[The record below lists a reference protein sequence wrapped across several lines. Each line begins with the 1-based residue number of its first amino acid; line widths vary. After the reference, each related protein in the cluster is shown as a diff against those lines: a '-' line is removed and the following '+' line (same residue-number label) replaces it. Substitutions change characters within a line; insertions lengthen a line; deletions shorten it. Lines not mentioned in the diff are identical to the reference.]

1 MGKPEI
7 ILAKSAGFCFGVER
21 AVNKV
26 YEEAAAGGEI
36 YTYGPIIHNKEVV
49 ADLEARG
56 VHVVESADE
65 LRALR
70 GGTVII
76 RSHGVSRDTDRLI
89 RESAHK
95 CIDATCPFVKRIHR
109 TVEAESAAGKKIVI
123 VGNPVHPE
131 VIGIMGWSST
141 PVTVIQTAEEAAGFS
156 ASDEKE
162 VCVVAQT
169 TFNANKFQD
178 IVAILK
184 EKSYNV
190 ICVNTICNATHERQS
205 EAKAIAAKADIMIVI
220 GDQSRLPR
228 GLRPQ
233 RISLRRFITM
243 SEQTFEQMLDESFK
257 TIHTGEVVEGQIID
271 VKPDEAILNIGAK
284 SDGILTRNEYT
295 NDHSVD
301 LTEVLHVGDKLEV
314 KILKVND
321 GDGQV
326 VLSYKRLAADR
337 GNKRIEEAY
346 NNKEVLTAKVTQ
358 VLSGGLSV
366 VVEEVRVFIPASL
379 VSDTY
384 ERDLSKYLG
393 QDIEFVITEY
403 NPHRRRYIGDRK
415 QLLVAKRQ
423 EMQRKLFETIH
434 PGDTVE
440 GTVKNITDFGA
451 FIDLG
456 GADGLLHISEMS
468 WGRVENPKKVFK
480 VGEQLRVLIKDI
492 QGTKIALSL
501 KFPEENPWVGAAQKY
516 AVGTVVTGRVAR
528 MTDFGAFV
536 ELEPGIDALLHVSQI
551 AREHIDKPS
560 DVLKTGQEVTAKI
573 VDFNEDSNK
582 ISLSVKQLLIDKE
595 RERRAA
601 ERANA
606 DADVVSV
613 DVDAFVNAQR
623 AKEEA
628 EDAE

>member
-220 GDQSRLPR
+220 GDQSSSNSAKLYEICRKECPDTH
-228 GLRPQ
+228 
-233 RISLRRFITM
+233 FI
-243 SEQTFEQMLDESFK
+243 QTWNDLHL
-257 TIHTGEVVEGQIID
+257 TLTGAEKVIGITAGASTP
-271 VKPDEAILNIGAK
+271 KNI
-284 SDGILTRNEYT
+284 
-295 NDHSVD
+295 
-301 LTEVLHVGDKLEV
+301 
-314 KILKVND
+314 
-321 GDGQV
+321 
-326 VLSYKRLAADR
+326 
-337 GNKRIEEAY
+337 IEEVY
-346 NNKEVLTAKVTQ
+346 NH
-358 VLSGGLSV
+358 
-366 VVEEVRVFIPASL
+366 VRA
-379 VSDTY
+379 
-384 ERDLSKYLG
+384 DL
-393 QDIEFVITEY
+393 
-403 NPHRRRYIGDRK
+403 
-415 QLLVAKRQ
+415 
-423 EMQRKLFETIH
+423 
-434 PGDTVE
+434 
-440 GTVKNITDFGA
+440 
-451 FIDLG
+451 
-456 GADGLLHISEMS
+456 
-468 WGRVENPKKVFK
+468 
-480 VGEQLRVLIKDI
+480 
-492 QGTKIALSL
+492 
-501 KFPEENPWVGAAQKY
+501 
-516 AVGTVVTGRVAR
+516 
-528 MTDFGAFV
+528 
-536 ELEPGIDALLHVSQI
+536 
-551 AREHIDKPS
+551 
-560 DVLKTGQEVTAKI
+560 
-573 VDFNEDSNK
+573 
-582 ISLSVKQLLIDKE
+582 
-595 RERRAA
+595 
-601 ERANA
+601 
-606 DADVVSV
+606 
-613 DVDAFVNAQR
+613 
-623 AKEEA
+623 
-628 EDAE
+628 

>member
-220 GDQSRLPR
+220 TWNDLHLTLTGAEKVI
-228 GLRPQ
+228 G
-233 RISLRRFITM
+233 ITAGA
-243 SEQTFEQMLDESFK
+243 STPK
-257 TIHTGEVVEGQIID
+257 
-271 VKPDEAILNIGAK
+271 NI
-284 SDGILTRNEYT
+284 
-295 NDHSVD
+295 
-301 LTEVLHVGDKLEV
+301 
-314 KILKVND
+314 
-321 GDGQV
+321 
-326 VLSYKRLAADR
+326 
-337 GNKRIEEAY
+337 IEEVY
-346 NNKEVLTAKVTQ
+346 NH
-358 VLSGGLSV
+358 
-366 VVEEVRVFIPASL
+366 VRA
-379 VSDTY
+379 
-384 ERDLSKYLG
+384 DL
-393 QDIEFVITEY
+393 
-403 NPHRRRYIGDRK
+403 
-415 QLLVAKRQ
+415 
-423 EMQRKLFETIH
+423 
-434 PGDTVE
+434 
-440 GTVKNITDFGA
+440 
-451 FIDLG
+451 
-456 GADGLLHISEMS
+456 
-468 WGRVENPKKVFK
+468 
-480 VGEQLRVLIKDI
+480 
-492 QGTKIALSL
+492 
-501 KFPEENPWVGAAQKY
+501 
-516 AVGTVVTGRVAR
+516 
-528 MTDFGAFV
+528 
-536 ELEPGIDALLHVSQI
+536 
-551 AREHIDKPS
+551 
-560 DVLKTGQEVTAKI
+560 
-573 VDFNEDSNK
+573 
-582 ISLSVKQLLIDKE
+582 
-595 RERRAA
+595 
-601 ERANA
+601 
-606 DADVVSV
+606 
-613 DVDAFVNAQR
+613 
-623 AKEEA
+623 
-628 EDAE
+628 